1 MTHKP
6 ATGPEAFEQ
15 MRKSRLCWERA
26 LQGARELDA
35 GQVVRWSDYLKEVEE
50 RERREQEAEGHADPP
65 TDSERRD
72 C

>member
-15 MRKSRLCWERA
+15 MRNSRLLLERT

-35 GQVVRWSDYLKEVEE
+35 GQGVPWSDYLKEVEE
-50 RERREQEAEGHADPP
+50 RERREREDEGTAAG
-65 TDSERRD
+65 
-72 C
+72 